1 MRTNRVTWLLTFF
14 ALAFVALA
22 QQNSQDLT
30 QLLQSNTNLSE
41 FTTLLTS
48 YGDIYANLSF
58 QSQVTILAPNND
70 AFNKIPYSS
79 LGPAFEA
86 NQSQIVR
93 SVLQYHILPGLHPSG
108 SYNGT
113 FSFDKTWLQDT
124 SYTNVTGGQVVG
136 GVQQAGDVNIFT
148 SGMGTRSTLITAV
161 CITLDLYISV

>member
-1 MRTNRVTWLLTFF
+1 MRTHQLTSFVTVLSIIL
-14 ALAFVALA
+14 VASA
-22 QQNSQDLT
+22 QQVAEDLT
-30 QLLQSNTNLSE
+30 QLLQSNKNLSE

-58 QSQVTILAPNND
+58 QSEVTILAPSND

-93 SVLQYHILPGLHPSG
+93 SVLQYHVLPGLHPVG

-124 SYTNVTGGQVVG
+124 SYTNVTGAQVVG
-136 GVQQAGDVNIFT
+136 GVMQAGDINVFT
-148 SGMGTRSTLITAV
+148 SGLGSRTTIVTAV
-161 CITLDLYISV
+161 NLPLLL